1 MNHLIEAIVRRSG
14 LQVQHGNRER
24 VQDHI
29 QARVKALG
37 LEQPEAFLDCLE
49 PESPHQAR
57 EVELLA
63 EVLTTGETFFMR
75 DAGQMQFLRET
86 LLPEL
91 VARRRAQG
99 QLWLRLWSSACA
111 SGEEAYSL
119 AILLHELLPDRPAW
133 RIDLYG
139 TDVSRGALRRAQAG
153 VYGAWAFRGCDEGFR
168 RRHFHPHGDHWR
180 LQQPLRDMVRFLP
193 CDLIQ
198 EGLPDPGRGL
208 AEMDLILCRN
218 LFIYLDPAAIEAV
231 THKLTASLSEGGILL
246 TGHGELRNHR
256 PAQLQVEMHPQTLV
270 YRKGG
275 AAKAARPRS
284 ATTQQGRDPKPGTLK
299 GPPPAPPGARPTT
312 SSITP
317 SNISRADLTAP
328 VTLVPPSATAVSSAE
343 YQVSPQGLTRP
354 TAAIAPAPRVQ
365 PVPHQTS
372 RPRGQ
377 GPTPVTARP
386 SSAAAA
392 IAAAHGPAPAT
403 LATPA
408 TPAVAAVAA
417 VAAPAA
423 ATKPPRPHDLSRAW
437 RLADAGRLRE
447 AQELCERLRAQ
458 DPLLAEPH
466 FLAAVLAEELGEIAA
481 ARDALRKA
489 IYLEPTL
496 IAAHVHL
503 ERLQTAAV
511 ENEAA
516 RKTRETLLRL
526 LGGLPAEA
534 RVPLMGDTQ
543 VEELVRH
550 FTQPAN

>member
-1 MNHLIEAIVRRSG
+1 MNHLIDAIVLRSG

-29 QARVKALG
+29 RARVQALG
-37 LEQPEAFLDCLE
+37 LHHPEGFLDCLE
-49 PESPHQAR
+49 PGSPHQAR
-57 EVELLA
+57 ELELLA

-86 LLPEL
+86 WLPEL
-91 VARRRAQG
+91 VARRRSQG

-119 AILLHELLPDRPAW
+119 AILLHELLPDRPQW
-133 RIDLYG
+133 RLDIYG

-153 VYGAWAFRGCDEGFR
+153 VYGAWAFRGCDEAFR

-193 CDLIQ
+193 CDLIR

-246 TGHGELRNHR
+246 TGHGELRSHR

-275 AAKAARPRS
+275 HVKAARPRS
-284 ATTQQGRDPKPGTLK
+284 AAPATPG
-299 GPPPAPPGARPTT
+299 PAPV
-312 SSITP
+312 
-317 SNISRADLTAP
+317 L
-328 VTLVPPSATAVSSAE
+328 
-343 YQVSPQGLTRP
+343 
-354 TAAIAPAPRVQ
+354 APAA
-365 PVPHQTS
+365 S
-372 RPRGQ
+372 
-377 GPTPVTARP
+377 
-386 SSAAAA
+386 
-392 IAAAHGPAPAT
+392 GPAPAASALGVAPT
-403 LATPA
+403 LATA
-408 TPAVAAVAA
+408 K
-417 VAAPAA
+417 APS
-423 ATKPPRPHDLSRAW
+423 PQDLSRAW

-447 AQELCERLRAQ
+447 AQELCQRLRVQ
-458 DPLLAEPH
+458 EPLLAEPH
-466 FLAAVLAEELGEIAA
+466 FLAAVLAEELGDITA

-496 IAAHVHL
+496 VAAHVHL

-511 ENEAA
+511 ETEAA
-516 RKTRETLLRL
+516 RKTRETLVRL
-526 LGGLPAEA
+526 LGGLPAET

-543 VEELVRH
+543 VGELLRH
-550 FTQPAN
+550 FGQPAN